1 MNRKILIIEDEA
13 DIANVFKKQLDLKGG
28 YDVDLAPGGGEGLEM
43 MAQNKYD
50 LVLMDLVMPK
60 VDGIEVLKKV
70 NAESEKYNKSPIIAL
85 TNITGEDTKKEVE
98 NLGVLKFVVK
108 TDVDIDVLV
117 DEFFG
122 GEVKQ

>member
-98 NLGVLKFVVK
+98 NLGVIKFVVK